1 MQSTQKYQYGSPKIY
16 SLYTIWKH
24 KMIWIFFLVSEKKNQ
39 NEWILIEKKGK
50 ILKYL
55 KFLSWKRKG
64 WLQFILYFRQNVTIN
79 YYFFLFIY
87 KHELIGHLNAPF
99 VRFCNN
105 QPSLCRLPFI
115 PGVILGIYY
124 FQKWKDAVIIRYTNS
139 KTFVQNYIIM
149 NISFIYIQSDFVI

>member
-1 MQSTQKYQYGSPKIY
+1 MNFN
-16 SLYTIWKH
+16 W
-24 KMIWIFFLVSEKKNQ
+24 
-39 NEWILIEKKGK
+39 KKGK

-64 WLQFILYFRQNVTIN
+64 WLQFILYFRQCNN
-79 YYFFLFIY
+79 QLLFFLFIY

-105 QPSLCRLPFI
+105 HPSLCRLPFI
-115 PGVILGIYY
+115 PGVIFGIYY

-149 NISFIYIQSDFVI
+149 NIIYLYTVRLRYLDGIYYVKYSWEAREINLFVNLSDIP

>member
-24 KMIWIFFLVSEKKNQ
+24 KMIWIFFFGQRKEESKWMNF
-39 NEWILIEKKGK
+39 NWKKGK

-124 FQKWKDAVIIRYTNS
+124 FQKWKDAVIIRYSNS